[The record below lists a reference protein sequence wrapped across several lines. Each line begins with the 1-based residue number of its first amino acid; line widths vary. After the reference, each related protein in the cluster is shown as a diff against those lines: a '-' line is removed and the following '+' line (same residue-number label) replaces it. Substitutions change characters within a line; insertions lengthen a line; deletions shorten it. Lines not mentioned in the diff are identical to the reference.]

1 MFVCHPDRYACR
13 HSYIFTI
20 HRSTQSKIHEAKAGL
35 YTGKQTKVPAT
46 STDLVRKMSHTPGLS
61 GRLSSP
67 SRARW
72 AMLLM
77 ASSLGPW
84 DDVRPATVT
93 QTLRCS
99 QPFKEC
105 AHVVLGSVTGCFEA
119 VLMSDSLGLT
129 GCSEVVLMSDSLG
142 LTGCFEVVLIH

>member
-1 MFVCHPDRYACR
+1 MLADT
-13 HSYIFTI
+13 YIFTV
-20 HRSTQSKIHEAKAGL
+20 HRCTQSKLHEANIQL

-61 GRLSSP
+61 CRLSSP
-67 SRARW
+67 RRARW

-105 AHVVLGSVTGCFEA
+105 AHVVLGNGIDLLWECDRMLWGGADE
-119 VLMSDSLGLT
+119 
-129 GCSEVVLMSDSLG
+129 
-142 LTGCFEVVLIH
+142 